1 MLASYTFA
9 ASSGQIYPNADTIV
23 VDEAPN
29 TIYGAT
35 ADITVQN
42 MAFPP
47 IGKNRIAF
55 LYFNMENI
63 TYLDANFHF
72 FNRITTIINPNA
84 TLNMYWCN
92 NSFPEMDVKFS
103 NYEDYFYN
111 CEGSPFYSVNA
122 SRFSTSDYNTT
133 NITAKLNAND
143 KTFTIKIAMEP
154 YNGTNADSYI
164 AFQSKETANVNERPY
179 INWST
184 EAVFL
189 NLGIYN
195 ELNHTQILNN
205 TIFTTEIFSSSDN
218 LSYINNSVNGWVNL
232 TNMPPSDYEIRFYHN
247 DFKIRSIMNSFLP
260 AEHYE
265 MNLFAINDSE
275 ADSLDVIVRD
285 FTLVGLKN
293 ATVILQRWY
302 SDLGTGLNMAEGVT
316 NSQGK
321 FRFYVDRGD
330 AYYRLI
336 VNYGGVAIFI
346 TDWELINDDTFRITT
361 DTLQLYNA
369 WSVLDGSL
377 NFYNS
382 SIPYYYE
389 LVYANKGTDV
399 ATVCLDVTEMDNVS
413 GTPLNYNTTCLS
425 STSGTIS
432 TTINETRSYIGTA
445 YVTYTNGAE
454 QNLDSIP
461 YTVLSSFEEDLREE
475 GLFISLM
482 IVICVTMGALYVS
495 GGNPIAAIAG
505 FNVALL
511 FVKFVG
517 LYTLSIWALGIII
530 PGSFVIMYYLNKKT

>member
-1 MLASYTFA
+1 
-9 ASSGQIYPNADTIV
+9 
-23 VDEAPN
+23 
-29 TIYGAT
+29 
-35 ADITVQN
+35 
-42 MAFPP
+42 
-47 IGKNRIAF
+47 
-55 LYFNMENI
+55 
-63 TYLDANFHF
+63 
-72 FNRITTIINPNA
+72 
-84 TLNMYWCN
+84 
-92 NSFPEMDVKFS
+92 
-103 NYEDYFYN
+103 
-111 CEGSPFYSVNA
+111 
-122 SRFSTSDYNTT
+122 
-133 NITAKLNAND
+133 
-143 KTFTIKIAMEP
+143 
-154 YNGTNADSYI
+154 
-164 AFQSKETANVNERPY
+164 
-179 INWST
+179 
-184 EAVFL
+184 
-189 NLGIYN
+189 
-195 ELNHTQILNN
+195 
-205 TIFTTEIFSSSDN
+205 
-218 LSYINNSVNGWVNL
+218 
-232 TNMPPSDYEIRFYHN
+232 
-247 DFKIRSIMNSFLP
+247 
-260 AEHYE
+260 
-265 MNLFAINDSE
+265 
-275 ADSLDVIVRD
+275 
-285 FTLVGLKN
+285 
-293 ATVILQRWY
+293 
-302 SDLGTGLNMAEGVT
+302 MAEGVT